1 MNSRYTVFGY
11 LFPCRIFSQQESESV
26 VTLLEA
32 IRHVCVY
39 SSPTQKTD
47 KRTSQHT
54 VPMPTNIPT
63 PMIGLATTTVNLPPN
78 FRPDMFNT
86 LDDHPGFL
94 EFFASLKSV
103 DPKIY
108 HQFFRKFTMTKEQL
122 RGVDRY
128 YKVRMLE
135 VADISTMEP
144 KYSIKLINKF
154 WAESEQQ
161 QSQLV
166 QLFERD
172 LEEVNSI
179 VAASQLDSHF
189 MLRPQ
194 HFIVSFLSLQL
205 T

>member
-1 MNSRYTVFGY
+1 
-11 LFPCRIFSQQESESV
+11 
-26 VTLLEA
+26 
-32 IRHVCVY
+32 
-39 SSPTQKTD
+39 
-47 KRTSQHT
+47 
-54 VPMPTNIPT
+54 
-63 PMIGLATTTVNLPPN
+63 
-78 FRPDMFNT
+78 
-86 LDDHPGFL
+86 
-94 EFFASLKSV
+94 
-103 DPKIY
+103 
-108 HQFFRKFTMTKEQL
+108 MTKEQL